1 MGLMQKLCSM
11 KAESTHRITRLSI
24 TKNRGVEMIE
34 YTVKVYPEGN
44 KEWFLKGKLHRED
57 GPAVEYADG
66 TEEWFIDGK
75 LHREDGPAVE
85 YAGGTK
91 GWYLN
96 GELHRGDGPA
106 IEYAN
111 GTKKWYKNGELHRE
125 DGPAVEYL
133 NGAREWFID
142 GKRHRLDGPAIKH
155 TDGYK
160 FWYIYGKELTGD
172 EFNKQTAPAEALSS
186 LPAQEYTIAQLE
198 EILGRKIKIVGE
210 DNETKQK

>member
-44 KEWFLKGKLHRED
+44 KEWFLKGKLHREE

-66 TEEWFIDGK
+66 TDEWW
-75 LHREDGPAVE
+75 L
-85 YAGGTK
+85 
-91 GWYLN
+91 
-96 GELHRGDGPA
+96 
-106 IEYAN
+106 
-111 GTKKWYKNGELHRE
+111 NGELHRE
-125 DGPAVEYL
+125 DGPAIEYAD
-133 NGAREWFID
+133 GTEEWYIE
-142 GKRHRLDGPAIKH
+142 GNHHRLDGPAY
-155 TDGYK
+155 DGATGGKEWWVDNKLHRINGPAIEYANGTEE
-160 FWYIYGKELTGD
+160 WYIEGNKLTQD

-186 LPAQEYTIAQLE
+186 LPAQEYTVEQLE

-210 DNETKQK
+210 VK